1 VNQERRAARQVS
13 RRGSSL
19 RLPWATAAAVCLL
32 AWWAVEIRVAAAEQ
46 PQWEFELTIQ
56 APIETG
62 DSFVLEL
69 TPRLV
74 SPQLG
79 VAVPTLSV
87 MYRLVGIAPSGDKR
101 VLADHATAWAN
112 VTGARLSS
120 KLTYVPRQ
128 NGQWTFQ
135 VWQLDGANETLVVE
149 RQASTDRAVVS
160 APTLVQGLQFV
171 SEVRVEPAQ
180 PIVGQP
186 ATITVQIA
194 TPQTSQVI
202 HDLPVSL
209 VDDDGVLGLGTV
221 SPDGTSAATLV
232 WTPQRVTANGLL
244 IAGEVSVP
252 IVVADAASAPAPG
265 EDTTT
270 LPGPPTDDGE
280 VE

>member
-1 VNQERRAARQVS
+1 VV
-13 RRGSSL
+13 
-19 RLPWATAAAVCLL
+19 WL
-32 AWWAVEIRVAAAEQ
+32 AWWALEIRVAAAEQ

-56 APIETG
+56 APLETG
-62 DSFVLEL
+62 DPFVLEL

-74 SPQLG
+74 SSQPG

-87 MYRLVGIAPSGDKR
+87 MYSLVGIAPNGDKR

-120 KLTYVPRQ
+120 KLAYGPRQ
-128 NGQWTFQ
+128 NGEWTFQ
-135 VWQLDGANETLVVE
+135 LWQLDDVNETLVVE
-149 RQASTDRAVVS
+149 RQASTDSAVVS
-160 APTLVQGLQFV
+160 APTLVQGPQFV
-171 SEVRVEPAQ
+171 TEVRVDPAQ

-194 TPQTSQVI
+194 TPQTAQVI
-202 HDLPVSL
+202 RDLPVSL
-209 VDDDGVLGLGTV
+209 VDDDGVQGLGTI
-221 SPDGTSAATLV
+221 SPDGTSVATLV

-252 IVVADAASAPAPG
+252 IVVVEAGSAPAPPQ
-265 EDTTT
+265 DTATM
-270 LPGPPTDDGE
+270 PGPPTDDGE